1 MWGKF
6 KYAVLVENAM
16 AAILSSQNMGDV
28 QATMDRLLVKITV
41 GDTQCSYEYA
51 CSGKDRHVDHFELQ
65 KSNRKLKYVVFMLG

>member
-1 MWGKF
+1 MWGKL
-6 KYAVLVENAM
+6 KHAVVVENGM

-28 QATMDRLLVKITV
+28 LATMDILLVKLPV

-65 KSNRKLKYVVFMLG
+65 KSNIKYVVFMLG